1 MKPESM
7 DAVFSALSHQARRRM
22 LDLIRDMPGCSVAD
36 VSKYFDFSRIAV
48 MKHLNVLYEAQLV
61 ISRRAGR
68 KRELFFN
75 PVPIQMIHDRWVSEY
90 SQFWASRAL
99 DMKYL
104 LESEAEAESGSEGLA
119 GHPQDPE
126 SSTEKEKP

>member
-36 VSKYFDFSRIAV
+36 VTKYFDFSRIAV

-61 ISRRAGR
+61 ISVHGATCAPRN
-68 KRELFFN
+68 FN
-75 PVPIQMIHDRWVSEY
+75 PVPIQLVHDRWVSEY
-90 SQFWASRAL
+90 SHFWATRAL
-99 DMKYL
+99 DLKYL
-104 LESEAEAESGSEGLA
+104 LES
-119 GHPQDPE
+119 DPE
-126 SSTEKEKP
+126 EVDSADETSSRKTKKGKK